1 MVLGDPGST
10 SPSAEVINPVE
21 MPDFGGS
28 DQPGQQVPR
37 RLA

>member
-1 MVLGDPGST
+1 MVLGDPGIA
-10 SPSAEVINPVE
+10 SPSADVINPVE

-28 DQPGQQVPR
+28 DQPGPQVSR